1 MRYVFLGYSNMHKGY
16 KCLEASTN
24 HMYISRDVVFDEV
37 FPFIELYS
45 NACVTAFRDQS
56 FAFQLTPFIQL

>member
-1 MRYVFLGYSNMHKGY
+1 MHKGY